1 MQCLWL
7 SPGLKDPQKIFRNR
21 LAKMLFC
28 AGDPSGLTVMNVH
41 THPDGVGENESR
53 VLSDILTVLL
63 QEILSE
69 ASEQK
74 ERSLEMKGG
83 RSTSFVALTAR

>member
-1 MQCLWL
+1 
-7 SPGLKDPQKIFRNR
+7 
-21 LAKMLFC
+21 
-28 AGDPSGLTVMNVH
+28 MNVH
-41 THPDGVGENESR
+41 THPDGVGESESR

-63 QEILSE
+63 QETLSE

-83 RSTSFVALTAR
+83 GSTSSVALTAR

>member
-1 MQCLWL
+1 
-7 SPGLKDPQKIFRNR
+7 
-21 LAKMLFC
+21 
-28 AGDPSGLTVMNVH
+28 MNVH
-41 THPDGVGENESR
+41 THPDGVGESESR

-63 QEILSE
+63 QETLSE

-83 RSTSFVALTAR
+83 RSTSSVALTAR